1 MSAIPTQKH
10 PANADSPPG
19 VTTEEFARLNLV
31 RSQSVVA
38 RLCRTGSYHGVRPT
52 KLASGRLLWPAITV
66 IANGEK
72 AA

>member
-1 MSAIPTQKH
+1 MPRPKSTSQPDHHAAPSIPTE
-10 PANADSPPG
+10 
-19 VTTEEFARLNLV
+19 TFARMNLV
-31 RSQSVVA
+31 RPQSVVA